1 MSFKVVIPARYGSS
15 RLIGKPLLD
24 LAGRPMIEHVYRRA
38 EESLCAQVIV
48 ATDDERIANVVTA
61 FGGEVCLTRADHAS
75 GTDRIQEV
83 ATTYGWTDDTIVVN
97 VQGDEPLI
105 PPDVINQ
112 VATNLRCHPQASV
125 ASLSEPLTTIADFMN
140 PNCVKVVS
148 DIHGM
153 ALYFSRAPMPW
164 PRDANLQNG
173 DVEWSPDQVLYQR
186 HIGIYA
192 YRVGLL
198 NRFVTWPAS
207 PLENIEKL
215 EQLRVLWQGEKIH
228 MAAAVAPVPG
238 GIDTAEDVDRILATL
253 NAENSL

>member
-15 RLIGKPLLD
+15 RLPGKPLLD
-24 LAGRPMIEHVYRRA
+24 LAGQTMIEHVYQRA
-38 EESLCAQVIV
+38 KDSQCSEVIV
-48 ATDDERIANVVTA
+48 ATDDERIANVVSG
-61 FGGEVCLTRADHAS
+61 FGGEACLTRADHVS
-75 GTDRIQEV
+75 GTDRLQEV
-83 ATTYGWTDDTIVVN
+83 ASTYGWSDDTIVVN

-105 PPDVINQ
+105 PPSVINQ
-112 VATNLRCHPQASV
+112 VAENLRTNPAASV
-125 ASLSEPLTTIADFMN
+125 ASLSEPLHTVTDFMN

-153 ALYFSRAPMPW
+153 ALYFSRAPIPW
-164 PRDANLQNG
+164 PRDTDLHDARIDRL
-173 DVEWSPDQVLYQR
+173 PDDSVYQR

-207 PLENIEKL
+207 PLEVIEKL

-228 MAAAVAPVPG
+228 MDTAVAQVPG
-238 GIDTAEDVDRILATL
+238 GVDTQDDVERILAKL
-253 NAENSL
+253 NTRNSK